1 MTSFPLSFTIANAFP
16 MSQTFSSA
24 DDFLRYLDDLNF
36 FHMDLSLDRMTRVLR
51 ALHLERPPYPVIQV
65 VGTNGK
71 GSTAT
76 FLASLLQ
83 AHGLRTGLYTS
94 PHFVSPA
101 ERIQIDGQWTNIE
114 EWLEPAARALDVCRD
129 LTYFELLTVVAAAV
143 FASRKVDCA
152 VLEAGLGARYDATT
166 ALACDGVVYAPIAL
180 DHTRILGPDLAS
192 IAREKAH
199 AIRSAA
205 PVVSA
210 PQFPQALHCLQ
221 ERARA
226 HAAPFLLASPCPEDV
241 WLGLRGSHQRLN
253 AGTALQAFRVLA
265 PQLGITAQ
273 AACIARGLA
282 SAFLPGRLQLVEAH
296 DTGLP
301 WPCLLDGAHNPHG
314 MQSLTRA
321 LESREVPMP
330 RAVVYSCLS
339 DKNWRTALG
348 MLTESLPDIPFHIPL
363 LPGERAEVPETIAR
377 RLEGLGITHAVPHAT
392 LQEAFATLAQKDA
405 ALPAT
410 GSAADRPVLVTG
422 SLYLLAE
429 FFALWPRCLHP

>member
-1 MTSFPLSFTIANAFP
+1 

-36 FHMDLSLDRMTRVLR
+36 FHMDLSLGRMTQVLR

-76 FLASLLQ
+76 FLAALLQ

-101 ERIQIDGQWTNIE
+101 ERIQIDGQWTNID
-114 EWLEPAARALDVCRD
+114 EWLEPAARALKICRD
-129 LTYFELLTVVAAAV
+129 LTYFELLTVTAAAV
-143 FASRKVDCA
+143 FAKQKVDCA

-166 ALACDGVVYAPIAL
+166 ALACDCVVYAPIAL

-205 PVVSA
+205 PVISA

-221 ERARA
+221 ERAA
-226 HAAPFLLASPCPEDV
+226 AYKAPFMLAKPCPEHAR
-241 WLGLRGSHQRLN
+241 LGLRGSHQRIN
-253 AGTALQAFRVLA
+253 AGTALQAFRMLA
-265 PQLGITAQ
+265 PKLGLEPQEERI
-273 AACIARGLA
+273 ACGLA
-282 SAFLPGRLQLVEAH
+282 SAFLPGRLQLVKAS
-296 DTGLP
+296 DTDRHRTC
-301 WPCLLDGAHNPHG
+301 CLLDGAHNPHG
-314 MQSLTRA
+314 MQSLVRA
-321 LESREVPMP
+321 LNSREVPMP

-339 DKNWRTALG
+339 DKNWSTALG
-348 MLTESLPDIPFHIPL
+348 MLVESLPDIPFHIPQ
-363 LPGERAEVPETIAR
+363 LPGERAEQPATIAR
-377 RLEGLGITHAVPHAT
+377 RLEALGIARTMTHAT
-392 LQEAFATLAQKDA
+392 LQDAFAALEQENA
-405 ALPAT
+405 ASAT
-410 GSAADRPVLVTG
+410 SSAAEHPVLVTG